1 MSDLKRGDM
10 LDGRYEVVSLL
21 AEGGMSRVYEVKD
34 SRLPGRLVAKEM
46 REITD
51 DPELLKLVT
60 EQFEREAQILSEL
73 SHPNLPRV
81 TDTFHHNGR
90 RFLVEE
96 LVEGRTLEQL
106 DPLELTESK
115 VLKYA
120 EQILDCL
127 SFLHQNGL
135 IYRDL
140 KPSNVML
147 EETGRVKLI
156 DFGIVRR
163 LTIDK
168 TRDTLVMGTPGF
180 AAPEQYGWEQTDQRS
195 DIFSLGVLMHHLLTG
210 RDPSRTPFVFP
221 ALRSLAPRV
230 SETTARVV
238 HRAVQM
244 EPENRFSSAQEM
256 KRALRGEAPLS
267 VEGESFSCRVFNEDR
282 LGVLK
287 RGAATLGL
295 GAASVALFPLAPISS
310 AVGGALCPFFLTLQ
324 WLAARRARAERE
336 LQFGV
341 SADGLTF
348 GMNGS
353 RETIRWEQITAV
365 NYEHRGLEHQPVAR
379 VSARDHQEILIPL
392 GPPKALSGLFRHEG
406 VVDSDRLVRTIVT
419 RADLMVDPTNGNVF
433 RSRTEAHRSVTGP

>member
-1 MSDLKRGDM
+1 MIELKAGDL
-10 LDGRYEVVSLL
+10 LDDRYEVVCLL
-21 AEGGMSRVYEVKD
+21 AEGGMSRVYEVRDK
-34 SRLPGRLVAKEM
+34 RLPGRLVAKEM

-60 EQFEREAQILSEL
+60 QQFEREAEILSEL

-81 TDTFHHNGR
+81 TDTFHHRGR

-96 LVEGRTLEQL
+96 LVEGRTLEDL
-106 DPLELTESK
+106 EPLELTENK
-115 VLKYA
+115 ILRYA

-147 EETGRVKLI
+147 EDNGTIKLI

-180 AAPEQYGWEQTDQRS
+180 AAPEQYGWEQTDQHS
-195 DIFSLGVLMHHLLTG
+195 DIFSLGALMHHLLTG

-221 ALRSLAPRV
+221 SVRSLAPQV
-230 SETTARVV
+230 SETTARVI

-267 VEGESFSCRVFNEDR
+267 AEGESFACEVGSDPTARR
-282 LGVLK
+282 LK
-287 RGAATLGL
+287 RGVLTLGL
-295 GAASVALFPLAPISS
+295 GAASVLLFPLAPVSS
-310 AVGGALCPFFLTLQ
+310 VLGGALCPFFLGVQ
-324 WLAARRARAERE
+324 WLAEKRAQSEQE
-336 LQFGV
+336 IQFGV
-341 SADGLTF
+341 SADGLAV
-348 GMNGS
+348 GLNGS
-353 RETIRWEQITAV
+353 RSTIRWEQITSLS
-365 NYEHRGLEHQPVAR
+365 YEYLGLENQPVAR
-379 VSARDHQEILIPL
+379 VRARDHEEILIPL
-392 GPPKALSGLFRHEG
+392 GPPRAMPGLFRHQG
-406 VVDSDRLVRTIVT
+406 VIDSDKLVRTIVMKS
-419 RADLMVDPTNGNVF
+419 DLMVDPANGNIF
-433 RSRTEAHRSVTGP
+433 RSRNGA